1 MNLAILGKRIRAL
14 REKRGLKQNDIA
26 NALQISPQ
34 AVSKWERGE
43 NAPDISVWL
52 SLSQLLGVSCDAL
65 LGRTEAEDTFEATV
79 FCTSLNR
86 FALRCKRKP
95 PRDVALWANG
105 IFYTVTEAVIRHDG
119 VPVKYVGDGFLSF
132 FSGPGHAERAL
143 QAALDAKQLIET
155 PDLIIALN
163 TGSIYLGEIGHKE
176 YARLDI
182 VGDAVNR
189 AFFAM
194 GWISA
199 NLPGGLGVADSTRA
213 AMESPPRWPKPHV
226 ARLGLLNETMKIYAP
241 PLKKS

>member
-95 PRDVALWANG
+95 PRD
-105 IFYTVTEAVIRHDG
+105 
-119 VPVKYVGDGFLSF
+119 
-132 FSGPGHAERAL
+132 
-143 QAALDAKQLIET
+143 
-155 PDLIIALN
+155 
-163 TGSIYLGEIGHKE
+163 
-176 YARLDI
+176 
-182 VGDAVNR
+182 
-189 AFFAM
+189 
-194 GWISA
+194 
-199 NLPGGLGVADSTRA
+199 
-213 AMESPPRWPKPHV
+213 
-226 ARLGLLNETMKIYAP
+226 
-241 PLKKS
+241 